1 MQSFSKTP
9 TNPWEVITMLI
20 MLNQIA
26 LLSSFVRTVG
36 KPELRCL
43 FVADCLQLAAVL
55 LLGGSPCLAAESPVS
70 PPPEQ
75 AQAKR
80 ETASPSQSPSAVGK
94 DGNIWIRP
102 TLTGD
107 WFGLRSKM
115 EDSGVTFSG
124 RGTHF
129 GFGIVGGINRPVPA
143 PLGQGDAFDY
153 TGRGEYDLTFDLDK
167 LVGLPHGSLLVR
179 AEHWFGQFG
188 NVSLRTGT
196 NPPAV
201 FPTVLPPVAD
211 EPGVPMLTSFFYTQ
225 PLSRQLV
232 LFFGKREMVGAF
244 DQDIFAGGDGTSH
257 FVNQGFIG
265 SPTYLDA
272 LPYSTVAMGAASPQD
287 WGRATIQVFDA
298 KERSNEFM
306 DLGTLFSK
314 GLYVQGEVRVDTH
327 FFDLPGE
334 HHIGFV
340 YKHLVRTLPVAGPAP
355 PGELPPASLQ
365 GTGTRH
371 DSYTL
376 YYGFDQYLFH
386 YGEDSKRGWGIFGRA
401 AIGDPS
407 PSPLGSFVSF
417 GIGGN
422 SPFGRERGDT
432 FGIGWYF
439 AGVSSSVSPGQ
450 RLLLGQGSGNAVE
463 VFYNIQVT
471 PWLNVTPDF
480 QYLTPNAS
488 RIANDSFLFGLRLN
502 TQL

>member
-1 MQSFSKTP
+1 
-9 TNPWEVITMLI
+9 
-20 MLNQIA
+20 
-26 LLSSFVRTVG
+26 
-36 KPELRCL
+36 
-43 FVADCLQLAAVL
+43 
-55 LLGGSPCLAAESPVS
+55 
-70 PPPEQ
+70 
-75 AQAKR
+75 
-80 ETASPSQSPSAVGK
+80 
-94 DGNIWIRP
+94 
-102 TLTGD
+102 
-107 WFGLRSKM
+107 
-115 EDSGVTFSG
+115 
-124 RGTHF
+124 
-129 GFGIVGGINRPVPA
+129 
-143 PLGQGDAFDY
+143 
-153 TGRGEYDLTFDLDK
+153 
-167 LVGLPHGSLLVR
+167 
-179 AEHWFGQFG
+179 
-188 NVSLRTGT
+188 
-196 NPPAV
+196 
-201 FPTVLPPVAD
+201 
-211 EPGVPMLTSFFYTQ
+211 
-225 PLSRQLV
+225 
-232 LFFGKREMVGAF
+232 
-244 DQDIFAGGDGTSH
+244 
-257 FVNQGFIG
+257 
-265 SPTYLDA
+265 
-272 LPYSTVAMGAASPQD
+272 
-287 WGRATIQVFDA
+287 
-298 KERSNEFM
+298 
-306 DLGTLFSK
+306 
-314 GLYVQGEVRVDTH
+314 LYVQGEVRVDTH